1 MSFKLFQAYIL
12 LTFFRPVELFM
23 PELGE
28 LRPMLWL
35 WLLAVITS
43 VVAAAAKK
51 ETGARPIHFKLI
63 FGLWALIGVSK
74 LLSPWAGGTMEA
86 ISDFSTSSML
96 FLLAALN
103 LTTLERLKSTMN
115 AVVLAMLLNC
125 VFGIQA
131 YHTGENMDKLV
142 LRQTAPAHDN
152 DDPATMPDLKTVI
165 PALDK
170 SGWFLW
176 RLKSVGFLA
185 DPNDFAQVLVMTL
198 PMLWGAG
205 WRPDRRLNNLVRVI
219 APGALM
225 VYAIFLTQSR
235 GALLGLASLLF
246 FGVRK
251 ALGTTRTVLLLGS
264 MVAVQLL
271 GNMSG
276 GREFSG
282 KEKSAE
288 ERIESW
294 GIGLD
299 LLKRNPLFGAG
310 YGNYLEYNYLT
321 AHNSF
326 VLCFAELGLVGYFL
340 WIGMIVLTF
349 KSLSAAVETLPPR
362 SPHRQMVV
370 LLRNSLVGFLVCA
383 WFLSRTYQP
392 VLYFLLALCVSA
404 WWCASRAPGMTDK
417 ESPKYEKIHTI
428 PWVRSTF
435 IIMFLTIVAIR
446 GFVFSHQLGRGG

>member
-43 VVAAAAKK
+43 VIAAAAKK
-51 ETGARPIHFKLI
+51 ETGARPVHFKLI

-74 LLSPWAGGTMEA
+74 LLSPWAGGTVEA

-294 GIGLD
+294 VIGLD

-326 VLCFAELGLVGYFL
+326 VLCFAELGLLGYFVWMGL
-340 WIGMIVLTF
+340 IVLTF
-349 KSLSAAVETLPPR
+349 KGLNRTLDQLPAG
-362 SPHRQMVV
+362 SPAWQTAS
-370 LLRNSLVGFLVCA
+370 LLRSSMVGYLTCA
-383 WFLSRTYQP
+383 WFLSRTYGP
-392 VLYFLLALCVSA
+392 ALFFLLALCIGA
-404 WWCASRAPGMTDK
+404 WHCA
-417 ESPKYEKIHTI
+417 
-428 PWVRSTF
+428 VRSMPTHQVPAPLLS
-435 IIMFLTIVAIR
+435 IDWRRDTLRLMGLTIFGVML
-446 GFVFSHQLGRGG
+446 FVRSH